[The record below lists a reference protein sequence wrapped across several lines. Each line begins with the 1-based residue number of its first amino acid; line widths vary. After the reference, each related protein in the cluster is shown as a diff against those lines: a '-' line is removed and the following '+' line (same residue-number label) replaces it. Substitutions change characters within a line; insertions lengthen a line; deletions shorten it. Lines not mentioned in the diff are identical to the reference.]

1 MNKEYMQVLIDKCS
15 IFKMSISKFE
25 TQSFDNDKVS
35 LLFVNN
41 QQSENYNE
49 LQLIKLQINNARN
62 IAKITAVDSVGAHK
76 FSERQANGIPI
87 NFLCV
92 WVPKFN

>member
-25 TQSFDNDKVS
+25 TQSFDNDEVS

-49 LQLIKLQINNARN
+49 LQLLKLQKNNASK
-62 IAKITAVDSVGAHK
+62 IAKIKH
-76 FSERQANGIPI
+76 
-87 NFLCV
+87 
-92 WVPKFN
+92 